1 MLVEWNPAPS
11 SHQLVH
17 PPFNCSFN
25 PPLLFPAL
33 TLWLAPLT
41 VLEVEGQ
48 TTQTQPLPS
57 WSYSLPRSRSPPMA
71 LCLLSLTPHPV
82 NASCHLSPRCRR
94 CVCFIPKHQAP
105 DLVQPH
111 RLSGWDGCRPLIS
124 PHSWHSANSHL
135 NNNSRS
141 TRFYILRFS
150 ITWGSLS
157 KLKANWFNFQ
167 VWSLYGA
174 HKFHTSQAL
183 KSELHPCATED
194 MGDWSSPYCLWET
207 AVS

>member
-1 MLVEWNPAPS
+1 
-11 SHQLVH
+11 
-17 PPFNCSFN
+17 
-25 PPLLFPAL
+25 
-33 TLWLAPLT
+33 
-41 VLEVEGQ
+41 
-48 TTQTQPLPS
+48 
-57 WSYSLPRSRSPPMA
+57 MA

-150 ITWGSLS
+150 ITWGSCP
-157 KLKANWFNFQ
+157 NWKPTGSISRFGHYTGLTNFIPAKPWNQ
-167 VWSLYGA
+167 SYIHVPLR
-174 HKFHTSQAL
+174 T
-183 KSELHPCATED
+183 
-194 MGDWSSPYCLWET
+194 WET
-207 AVS
+207 GALLTACGKQLFLKKLNSHLHMNQSFHS